1 MCWKEKVHDE
11 DGSQLHWWQRWS
23 WLTRLWLQR
32 KCHNLKT
39 LAWVYNCTLFTEW
52 AKFIDNH
59 HQPTGSPNS
68 CLIFFRTLPLP
79 KKWLTIR
86 VQYCIVPN
94 WQLYRRKNAPI
105 SYSNVLQWD
114 KLGWLSI
121 EKSNT
126 GKFPW
131 IQPSATTPIHPHSN
145 ARKPPHCCTMLHPH
159 HFCSLLLV
167 IKEIL
172 QPIMKVKGS

>member
-105 SYSNVLQWD
+105 SYS
-114 KLGWLSI
+114 K
-121 EKSNT
+121 
-126 GKFPW
+126 
-131 IQPSATTPIHPHSN
+131 
-145 ARKPPHCCTMLHPH
+145 
-159 HFCSLLLV
+159 FCSGTSWVGCQLRSRIQGNFHEYNPVQQLPSIHTAMHGNLHTAAPCCIHIIFV
-167 IKEIL
+167 HCY
-172 QPIMKVKGS
+172 SS